1 MASTENPQPPKQPS
15 ASYRD
20 DDTID
25 LGALLRGLFAQW
37 VLIGAITLVVVALTG
52 VTVLS
57 LPDKYRVEATF
68 TQPTLQAVQPLLE
81 QSIKSIELDD
91 ISREFVD
98 NLKSYSLM
106 MAAYKAAFENNDNQ
120 LADSARVSTVQSL
133 QRSLTITPANPEA
146 LEDDNL
152 PLESVTVSFLSA
164 DPQTAQVVLNELMA
178 LAAQRTAE
186 HFKADIEAARDIR
199 IARLQA
205 QITQVELAAENTL
218 RQRVNELEQAINLAN
233 TLDIVEPTDWTA
245 LVHGPGNVQLITQRN
260 GYSEN
265 DLFLQGT
272 RILRAQLEALRQDGA
287 ALQFTGSFNETEV
300 IDLSSLNKITTMPEG
315 NIFVTT
321 PPVTKRSVNH
331 SELVGEM
338 AGLQNIQISLDN
350 VTLINQDSLARIPAS
365 HASPKRLLI
374 VMAAFVLGGFLAV
387 FVALIR
393 LAIRDS
399 D

>member
-1 MASTENPQPPKQPS
+1 MASNDNPQPAKQPS
-15 ASYRD
+15 VPYQD

-37 VLIGAITLVVVALTG
+37 VLIGCITLGAVATAGIIILT
-52 VTVLS
+52 
-57 LPDKYRVEATF
+57 LPNKYRVEATF

-81 QSIKSIELDD
+81 QSIKAIELDD

-106 MAAYKAAFENNDNQ
+106 MAAYNAALENKDDQ
-120 LADSARVSTVQSL
+120 LADAARVSTVQSL

-146 LEDDNL
+146 LKDDSL
-152 PLESVTVSFLSA
+152 PLETVTVSFLSA
-164 DPQTAQVVLNELMA
+164 DPQTAQVVLNELMV

-186 HFKADIEAARDIR
+186 HFKADIEATRDIR

-218 RQRVNELEQAINLAN
+218 QQRVNELEQAINLAN

-245 LVHGPGNVQLITQRN
+245 LVHGSGNVQLITQGN

-272 RILRAQLEALRQDGA
+272 RILSAQLEALRQDGA
-287 ALQFTGSFNETEV
+287 ARQFTGSFNETEV

-338 AGLQNIQISLDN
+338 ASLQNIQIPLDN
-350 VTLINQDSLARIPAS
+350 VALIDQDSLARVPAS
-365 HASPKRLLI
+365 PASPKRLLI
-374 VMAAFVLGGFLAV
+374 ATAALVLGGFLGV

-393 LAIRDS
+393 LAIRDN